1 MEKLYG
7 EVSLK
12 MLKSHLLSVVTHQLG
27 ITFTQRPVSD
37 KTNEIP
43 VASCILDAFDVAG
56 KVVTTDALL
65 TQRSFC
71 QDLCNAD
78 ADYVQPIKENQSD
91 LLEDI
96 RSVFETKQSD
106 TLHHTPQKHLNRYIR
121 ITAHIQIL
129 IPLLK
134 REWVDPNAHD
144 DDKHTPDRYR
154 ICGVARACSSLPIQD
169 GTETHPNREK
179 EHYDAIWH
187 NKSNI

>member
-1 MEKLYG
+1 MSEENMNAEAIDGKTLRG
-7 EVSLK
+7 SLTQDAQIT
-12 MLKSHLLSVVTHQLG
+12 HLLSVVTHQLG

-43 VASCILDAFDVAG
+43 VASCILDAFDVTG

-106 TLHHTPQKHLNRYIR
+106 TPTSHPTKTFEQIHKDHGAHTDTY
-121 ITAHIQIL
+121 T
-129 IPLLK
+129 
-134 REWVDPNAHD
+134 
-144 DDKHTPDRYR
+144 TF
-154 ICGVARACSSLPIQD
+154 
-169 GTETHPNREK
+169 EK
-179 EHYDAIWH
+179 ENGWIQTRTITTSTLLIDTGYVA
-187 NKSNI
+187 